1 MSYGQLFTG
10 FFRAGILGYGGGPS
24 MLPLIHAEAVKKY
37 HWIDDEEFSDIVAL
51 ANALPGPI
59 ATKMAA
65 YIGYKIKGLFGACVT
80 IFAVSVPVLI
90 LMIGLLG
97 FLFQF
102 KDSPIVKG
110 MVAGIQPVIGVMM
123 AVLAYE
129 FLQKAWQQDSKK
141 AKGVVVAL
149 AVLSTVLLAFLSLSP
164 AILIAVVLA
173 AAFLYATR
181 KERRQKKAQADG
193 AAKEN
198 QTGMERSG

>member
-1 MSYGQLFTG
+1 MSYRQLFTG

-37 HWIDDEEFSDIVAL
+37 RWIDDEEFSDIVAL

-65 YIGYKIKGLFGACVT
+65 YIGYKIKGLIGAVVT
-80 IFAVSVPVLI
+80 IFAVSIPVLI
-90 LMIGLLG
+90 IMIGLLG

-102 KDSPIVKG
+102 KDSSIVKG

-129 FLQKAWQQDSKK
+129 FFGKAWKQDSKK
-141 AKGVVVAL
+141 AKAIVIILTVV
-149 AVLSTVLLAFLSLSP
+149 STVLLAFVSLSP
-164 AILIAVVLA
+164 AILIAAVLA
-173 AAFLYATR
+173 VAFGYATQKQR
-181 KERRQKKAQADG
+181 KQKKAQTAV

-198 QTGMERSG
+198 QTSMERSG

>member
-1 MSYGQLFTG
+1 MSYGQLFNG

-37 HWIDDEEFSDIVAL
+37 RWIDDEEFSDIVAL

-65 YIGYKIKGLFGACVT
+65 YIGYKQKGFLGAFVT
-80 IFAVSVPVLI
+80 IFAVSIPVLV

-102 KDSPIVKG
+102 RHSPIVKG

-129 FLQKAWQQDSKK
+129 FFSKAWKQVEKRGK
-141 AKGVVVAL
+141 TFVILLTVASSIL
-149 AVLSTVLLAFLSLSP
+149 LTVLSVSP

-173 AAFLYATR
+173 GAFLFSTR
-181 KERRQKKAQADG
+181 KQRAERKVRSEASYETD
-193 AAKEN
+193 
-198 QTGMERSG
+198 QTSTERSG